1 MSKRAEP
8 GQSTVEFAL
17 VLPLVLLAV
26 WLVMQ
31 SAVVVRDQLA
41 LWRTVGTAARL
52 ASIDPTNE
60 TAIRETVNDHL
71 HLHLRD
77 VDVEID
83 RTPPLVT
90 VTLSSP
96 YEIRLWFVGIR
107 LFTMTASATMYEEAV
122 G

>member
-17 VLPLVLLAV
+17 VFPLVLLAI
-26 WLVMQ
+26 WLVVQ
-31 SAVVVRDQLA
+31 LAVVVRDQLT

-52 ASIDPTNE
+52 ASISPTDENH
-60 TAIRETVNDHL
+60 IREFVLDEVHL
-71 HLHLRD
+71 H
-77 VDVEID
+77 DVEVQVD
-83 RTPPLVT
+83 SSPPLIT
-90 VTLSSP
+90 VTLTSP
-96 YEIRLWFVGIR
+96 YEVRLWFVGVR

>member
-17 VLPLVLLAV
+17 IFPLVLLSI
-26 WLVMQ
+26 WLVVQ
-31 SAVVVRDQLA
+31 SAVVVRDQLT

-52 ASIDPTNE
+52 ASISPDDEN
-60 TAIRETVNDHL
+60 IVSDFVREEVHMRNVVVQ
-71 HLHLRD
+71 
-77 VDVEID
+77 VDSS
-83 RTPPLVT
+83 PPLIT
-90 VTLSSP
+90 VTLTSP
-96 YEIRLWFVGIR
+96 YEVRLWFVGVR